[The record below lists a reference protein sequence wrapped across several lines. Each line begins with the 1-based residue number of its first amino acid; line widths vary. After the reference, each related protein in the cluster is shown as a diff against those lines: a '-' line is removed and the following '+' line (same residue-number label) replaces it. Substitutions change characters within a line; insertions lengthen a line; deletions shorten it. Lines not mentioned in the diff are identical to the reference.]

1 MMWNIDEFIFACFG
15 GEAISSGACL
25 THFQQK
31 SRFEW
36 TGTHSIFAKCAFQVG
51 LVPLV
56 FTKCGVS
63 SGLLPTRS
71 SNKSSFEW
79 DQNCR

>member
-1 MMWNIDEFIFACFG
+1 MNLFSLVLVERLFRAGLASLIF
-15 GEAISSGACL
+15 SK
-25 THFQQK
+25 K